1 VTKIQLSDFLLE
13 QNRLVEAQRFA
24 SEAEDEARKYLGD
37 QDSLVKSAKDKLM
50 AIEMKQGKGE
60 SAQAV
65 K

>member
-1 VTKIQLSDFLLE
+1 
-13 QNRLVEAQRFA
+13 LVEAQRFA